1 MTSGLEVAPGRV
13 PEGEAERILREQK
26 AFYKDLVEAQ
36 PRGIYRLRVRP
47 LPPLAPQDWQ
57 AAADAAY
64 TVEFVST
71 RFSEITGIDP
81 ASLGSKPGSIA
92 DLVVPDDRGGF
103 VAGNAEAVARCLP
116 FRWEGRLVVNGR
128 VRCIRFES
136 IPRLLEDGDTV
147 WTGTVEDVTES
158 RQAEERRRESE
169 ALFRSFFEM
178 PLVGACITSPTKGWL
193 EVNDQLC
200 RMLGYTRE
208 ELASMTWASLTHTD
222 DLDADV
228 TRFEKVV
235 RGEIDGYSL
244 EKRFL
249 RKDGSVVPVHLS
261 VSCVRTGDGAVD
273 YFVALLQDI
282 TERKKV
288 EEELRTHREHLEAL
302 VAERTAE
309 LDRQRQLLDETSRL
323 ARVGGWEYDVRKAEL
338 TWTDAVREIHE
349 VEPGFRMTVENGL
362 GFYAP
367 ESRPVIAEL
376 LARAISTGEPFDA
389 EVQLDT
395 AKGRRVWV
403 RAIGRAYVE
412 DGKVV
417 RVGGVLQDIDARR
430 SAEEDLRRHRAHLEE
445 LVAERTA
452 ELEKSRSRLVE
463 AQAVAHLGSWEWHVA
478 RNEIWG
484 SDELFRLFDVSPGD
498 LATLEQFFGLV
509 HADDREEARRAVSD
523 ALGRGG
529 GALYRSTY
537 RIGRR
542 DGRVRHVSNRGVVSA
557 DERGRPWK
565 IVGTSLDITELKD
578 AEDALKESENR
589 FRRIVSES
597 PFPIGLYAEDGEILL
612 VNRAWCLISGYSPE
626 ELRTIDQWSEKAY
639 GERRDAARAD
649 LESRFTLAES
659 VREGEF
665 GIRTKDGGRRFW
677 DFSTAPLGRLPDG
690 RRIVTTTAMD
700 VTDRRL
706 AEEELWAYRTH
717 LEELV
722 HARTSELEAANR
734 ELESFSYSVS
744 HDLRAPLRALDGFSA
759 ALLDE
764 YPDRLDEK
772 GHHYLGRIRAAA
784 RKMASLID
792 GLLNLSRLKR
802 LELSLVPVDVSR
814 LATSVAADLLA
825 LEPGRAVQVVVA
837 EGMRT
842 EGDPRLLHV
851 VLENLIGNALKF
863 TSKRSGAVIEVG
875 CAEADGQKAYFVKDN
890 GVGFDM
896 AQAAKLF
903 EPFQR
908 LHGVDDF
915 PGTGIGLATV
925 QRIVARHGGRI
936 WPEASPGAGA
946 TFFFTLG
953 SDRT

>member
-1 MTSGLEVAPGRV
+1 M
-13 PEGEAERILREQK
+13 
-26 AFYKDLVEAQ
+26 
-36 PRGIYRLRVRP
+36 
-47 LPPLAPQDWQ
+47 
-57 AAADAAY
+57 
-64 TVEFVST
+64 
-71 RFSEITGIDP
+71 
-81 ASLGSKPGSIA
+81 
-92 DLVVPDDRGGF
+92 
-103 VAGNAEAVARCLP
+103 
-116 FRWEGRLVVNGR
+116 NGR

-158 RQAEERRRESE
+158 RHAEERRRESE

-208 ELASMTWASLTHTD
+208 ELASLTWASLTHPD

-228 TRFEKVV
+228 TRFERVA

-261 VSCVRTGDGAVD
+261 VSCVRTGAGAVD

-288 EEELRTHREHLEAL
+288 EGELRTHREHLEAL

-309 LDRQRQLLDETSRL
+309 LDRQRHLLDETSRL

-338 TWTDAVREIHE
+338 TWTDVVREIHE

-362 GFYAP
+362 EFYAP
-367 ESRPVIAEL
+367 ESRPVIAKL
-376 LARAISTGEPFDA
+376 LARAIATGEPFDA

-537 RIGRR
+537 RVGRR

-565 IVGTSLDITELKD
+565 IVGTSLDVTELKA

-639 GERRDAARAD
+639 GERRDAARPT
-649 LESRFTLAES
+649 SRPAS
-659 VREGEF
+659 PWPSR
-665 GIRTKDGGRRFW
+665 
-677 DFSTAPLGRLPDG
+677 S
-690 RRIVTTTAMD
+690 
-700 VTDRRL
+700 
-706 AEEELWAYRTH
+706 
-717 LEELV
+717 
-722 HARTSELEAANR
+722 AR
-734 ELESFSYSVS
+734 
-744 HDLRAPLRALDGFSA
+744 
-759 ALLDE
+759 
-764 YPDRLDEK
+764 
-772 GHHYLGRIRAAA
+772 
-784 RKMASLID
+784 AS
-792 GLLNLSRLKR
+792 S
-802 LELSLVPVDVSR
+802 
-814 LATSVAADLLA
+814 
-825 LEPGRAVQVVVA
+825 
-837 EGMRT
+837 
-842 EGDPRLLHV
+842 
-851 VLENLIGNALKF
+851 
-863 TSKRSGAVIEVG
+863 RSGPRS
-875 CAEADGQKAYFVKDN
+875 EAC
-890 GVGFDM
+890 
-896 AQAAKLF
+896 
-903 EPFQR
+903 
-908 LHGVDDF
+908 
-915 PGTGIGLATV
+915 GTGTSA
-925 QRIVARHGGRI
+925 RRRWVACPTAGG
-936 WPEASPGAGA
+936 S
-946 TFFFTLG
+946 
-953 SDRT
+953 